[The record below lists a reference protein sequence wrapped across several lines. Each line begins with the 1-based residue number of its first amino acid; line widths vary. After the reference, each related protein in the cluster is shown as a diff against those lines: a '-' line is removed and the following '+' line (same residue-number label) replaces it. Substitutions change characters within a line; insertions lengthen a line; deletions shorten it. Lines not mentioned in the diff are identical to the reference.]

1 MSNEQILTKA
11 IEKAQKNG
19 WYSDSWH
26 RIVPTD
32 AVGLELHEGGAMQ
45 LYRNGSVDETHV
57 NEVIYNHDFA
67 KALWANEPSCLSEI
81 HSSAFDNEGG
91 EYTRTESQG
100 LDGWQYHLQQMV
112 IADDPIKYL
121 GEHL

>member
-1 MSNEQILTKA
+1 MTDGQILIKA

-32 AVGLELHEGGAMQ
+32 AVGLRLHGDGAMQ
-45 LYRNGSVDETHV
+45 LYRNGSVDETHI
-57 NEVIYNHDFA
+57 NEVIYNHNFA
-67 KALWANEPSCLSEI
+67 KALWGDSTAYVD
-81 HSSAFDNEGG
+81 ARAAVGK
-91 EYTRTESQG
+91 
-100 LDGWQYHLQQMV
+100 LDPRHDVMAGNGWQYHLQQMV

-121 GEHL
+121 GENI